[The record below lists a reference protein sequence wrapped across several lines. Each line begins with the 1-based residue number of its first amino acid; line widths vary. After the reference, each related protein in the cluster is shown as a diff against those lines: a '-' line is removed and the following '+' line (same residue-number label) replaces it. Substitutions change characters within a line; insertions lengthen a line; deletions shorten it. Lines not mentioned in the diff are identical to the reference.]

1 MVRVTVVG
9 AGIAGLTTALY
20 AVTAGHH
27 VVVLDR
33 TDRLGGRG
41 TSQTVEDAPFGYG
54 LHLLHR
60 RGPLMKVIKK
70 ISRLPL
76 VLAPPRLD
84 RLHAVNI
91 GPLRPRNN
99 VRLAAQLRKD
109 LRRADGSSEAAQA
122 VALLAG
128 SGVLRYDGRYVAL
141 QKQRLAVVGE
151 GWAGLVGRMAAAL
164 DEVGVLIEPNCQVN
178 AVEQGRV
185 VLEDGRRFESDVV
198 VLATGASQAAR
209 LLKPLDSEALHDV
222 RPVRASTLDALL
234 TSRPLSEKHGVID
247 PHEGAYIADLA
258 NIQPRLKLNGALLS
272 AVMVE
277 RAGESVD
284 ERNVRFDEFLERTAN
299 GWQLHVVHQRKQ
311 TNITVQTTGTKPR
324 YDQYVDHGILLAG
337 EWVDCDHELADAAA
351 ATGKMCGQNIP

>member
-9 AGIAGLTTALY
+9 AGIAGLTAALY
-20 AVTAGHH
+20 AVSAGHH

-41 TSQTVEDAPFGYG
+41 TSQTVEGVPFGYG

-76 VLAPPRLD
+76 VLASPRLD
-84 RLHAVNI
+84 RLHVVNL

-99 VRLAAQLRKD
+99 VRLAAQLRRS
-109 LRRADGSSEAAQA
+109 LRQADATSEAVQA
-122 VALLAG
+122 AALVAG
-128 SGVLRYDGRYVAL
+128 SGVLRFDDRYAAL

-164 DEVGVLIEPNCQVN
+164 DEVGVLIEPKCHVN
-178 AVEQGRV
+178 SIEQGRV
-185 VLEDGRRFESDVV
+185 VLEDGRTFESDVV

-209 LLKPLDSEALHDV
+209 LLKPLDSEALQAV
-222 RPVRASTLDALL
+222 APVRASTLDALL
-234 TSRPLSEKHGVID
+234 SSRPLSEKHGIID
-247 PHEGAYIADLA
+247 PADGAYIVDVG
-258 NIQPRLKLNGALLS
+258 NIQPKLNLDGALLS

-277 RAGESVD
+277 RPNESA
-284 ERNVRFDEFLERTAN
+284 EARTLRFDAFLERTAK
-299 GWQLHVVHQRKQ
+299 GWQHHVVHQRKQ
-311 TNITVQTTGTKPR
+311 TSIIVQTTGTKPR
-324 YDQYVDHGILLAG
+324 YDRYIAQGVLLAG
-337 EWVDCDHELADAAA
+337 EWVECEHALADAAA

>member
-41 TSQTVEDAPFGYG
+41 TSQTVEGAPIGYG

-76 VLAPPRLD
+76 VLASPRLD

-99 VRLAAQLRKD
+99 VRLAAQLRRE
-109 LRRADGSSEAAQA
+109 LRQAEATSEVAQA
-122 VALLAG
+122 AALLAG
-128 SGVLRYDGRYVAL
+128 SGVLRFDGRYTAL
-141 QKQRLAVVGE
+141 QKQRLSVVGE

-164 DEVGVLIEPNCQVN
+164 DEVGVLIEANCQVSG
-178 AVEQGRV
+178 VEQGRV
-185 VLEDGRRFESDVV
+185 VLEDGRTFESDIV

-209 LLKPLDSEALHDV
+209 LLKPIDAHALQSV
-222 RPVRASTLDALL
+222 TPVRASTLDALL
-234 TSRPLSEKHGVID
+234 TSRPLSQKHGIID
-247 PHEGAYIADLA
+247 VREGAYIADVA
-258 NIQPRLKLNGALLS
+258 NIQPKLNLDGALLS

-277 RAGESVD
+277 RPNESAE
-284 ERNVRFDEFLERTAN
+284 ERGVRFDEFLDRTAK
-299 GWQLHVVHQRKQ
+299 GWQHHVVHQRKQ
-311 TNITVQTTGTKPR
+311 ASITVQTTGTKPAYDR
-324 YDQYVDHGILLAG
+324 YIEHGILLAG
-337 EWVDCDHELADAAA
+337 EWVDCEHELADAAA
-351 ATGKMCGQNIP
+351 ATGKLCGQNIP

>member
-41 TSQTVEDAPFGYG
+41 TSQTVDGAPFGYG

-76 VLAPPRLD
+76 VLASPRLD
-84 RLHAVNI
+84 RLHVANI

-99 VRLAAQLRKD
+99 VRLAAQR
-109 LRRADGSSEAAQA
+109 RRAMRQGDSSSEVAQA
-122 VALLAG
+122 AALLAG
-128 SGVLRYDGRYVAL
+128 SGVLRYGDRYAAL

-164 DEVGVLIEPNCQVN
+164 DEVGVLIEPNCEVIG
-178 AVEQGRV
+178 VEEGRV
-185 VLEDGRRFESDVV
+185 TLENGRTFESDVV

-209 LLKPLDSEALHDV
+209 LLKTIDSHALNAV
-222 RPVRASTLDALL
+222 TPVRASTLDALL
-234 TSRPLSEKHGVID
+234 SSRPLSDKHGVID
-247 PHEGAYIADLA
+247 AKEGAYITDLA
-258 NIQPRLKLNGALLS
+258 NIQPKLNLEGALLS

-277 RAGESVD
+277 RPNESS
-284 ERNVRFDEFLERTAN
+284 EQRNKRFEAFLERTAK
-299 GWQLHVVHQRKQ
+299 GWHHHVVHQRKQ
-311 TNITVQTTGTKPR
+311 TSITVQTTGTKPSFDR
-324 YDQYVDHGILLAG
+324 YVEHRIFLAG
-337 EWVDCDHELADAAA
+337 EWVDCEHELADAAA
-351 ATGKMCGQNIP
+351 ATGKMCGQNIA